1 MWLTVQTISTVAI
14 PVGRLRTD
22 QLDLVD
28 GWLRSVLWDSKLPEI
43 DEPGKFEIHRSKGR
57 LVLETGEVK
66 IMQGVREVFE
76 INDAPDGAQDASAE
90 GKIILIGKHV
100 ADVDFEKSFRQAVQ

>member
-1 MWLTVQTISTVAI
+1 MAI
-14 PVGRLRTD
+14 PVGSLRTD

-28 GWLRSVLWDSKLPEI
+28 RWLRSVLWDSKLPEI

-57 LVLETGEVK
+57 LILENGEVK

-76 INDAPDGAQDASAE
+76 INDAPPGGQNASAE

-100 ADVDFEKSFRQAVQ
+100 AGVDFEKSLRQAIQ